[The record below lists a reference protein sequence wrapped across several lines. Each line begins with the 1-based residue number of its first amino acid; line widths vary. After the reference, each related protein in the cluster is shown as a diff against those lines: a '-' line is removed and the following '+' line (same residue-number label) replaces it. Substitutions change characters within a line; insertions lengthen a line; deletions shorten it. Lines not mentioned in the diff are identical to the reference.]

1 MTTLD
6 HPDLVLSDR
15 REHIMQAVRD
25 VITADTE
32 RAKRDHEHAANA
44 AIEAALPHISRFLES
59 YGADPTTGIVSG
71 PCTDPD
77 HALAWAVT
85 AAGFSFEMVLSR
97 RFGDTE
103 CWLLHPLTSE
113 RVYRIDYQAK
123 WEHAARA
130 IHTAD
135 AMVDM
140 SDFDEPA
147 PSADDPTVALVDA
160 LRAFI
165 QAHQDRAEGG
175 F

>member
-6 HPDLVLSDR
+6 HPDLILSDR

-32 RAKRDHEHAANA
+32 RAKRNHEHAANA

-59 YGADPTTGIVSG
+59 YGADPTTGIVTG

-103 CWLLHPLTSE
+103 CWLLHPLTGE
-113 RVYRIDYQAK
+113 RVYRIDGQAT

-130 IHTAD
+130 IHAAD
-135 AMVDM
+135 QATEDIG
-140 SDFDEPA
+140 DEDHPPA
-147 PSADDPTVALVDA
+147 EHPADVLVTA
-160 LRAFI
+160 LRYFI
-165 QAHQDRAEGG
+165 EAVGSHHDRA

>member
-6 HPDLVLSDR
+6 HPDLILSDR

-32 RAKRDHEHAANA
+32 RAKRNHEQAVNK
-44 AIEAALPHISRFLES
+44 AIEDALPYISRFLES
-59 YGADPTTGIVSG
+59 YGADPTTGIVTG

-85 AAGFSFEMVLSR
+85 AAGFSFEIVECPR
-97 RFGDTE
+97 YDRTE

-113 RVYRIDYQAK
+113 RVYRVDHYQTT

-130 IHTAD
+130 IHAAD
-135 AMVDM
+135 EATVDIG
-140 SDFDEPA
+140 DEDTPPA
-147 PSADDPTVALVDA
+147 DHPAEVLVSA
-160 LRAFI
+160 LRDFI
-165 QAHQDRAEGG
+165 EAIGSHHDRA